1 MKQPSGW
8 IELPP
13 ITEGIKP
20 NRLLVFLPGESSAE
34 LFTPVAL
41 AWQLKFPSA
50 VCIILQPPHKASLW
64 WEKHSSRRDAAPACA
79 KAVARQIR
87 AQQRELGLIASQ
99 TTVIGFAQ
107 GATIA
112 LELARS
118 SRAAELSDEHP
129 SATEALHKHPTAIPQ
144 AQVCSIV
151 VAYAAQLARPL
162 LADERVPCSV
172 HLIHGDLDHRVPAI
186 YGYQAYKSLKA
197 AGADVTW
204 DLIADTAHTIGQDAI
219 IVGTMRA
226 MQRIFRGRSKG
237 RAPTLH

>member
-1 MKQPSGW
+1 MKQPSVW

-87 AQQRELGLIASQ
+87 AQPRELGLIASQ

-186 YGYQAYKSLKA
+186 YGHQAYRSLKA

-204 DLIADTAHTIGQDAI
+204 DLIADTAHTIGHDAI

-226 MQRIFRGRSKG
+226 MQRIFRGRNKG